1 MKEHILSY
9 IQDHEEEIVRL
20 STELIGANTVN
31 PPGNEYL
38 AVDIIKKYFSTHSI
52 RYETFEK
59 VAGRTNIIGYIGKG
73 SPTLLVACHL
83 DVVPAGDG
91 WDTDPFKSVVKDG
104 RIFGRGANDNK
115 GQMAPMLVL
124 AKLLKEN
131 ESTLNGSLML
141 IGAADEEKGSR
152 LGLEYLLDE
161 CGITADY
168 AIIPDV
174 ANNMKIIDVGEK
186 GALFLNIISHG
197 KQCHGSTPEKGTN
210 AIWNMI
216 ELLNQVKELKHKCIS
231 HELFTPPTMNLG
243 TISGGAAHNI
253 VPAKCEA
260 KLDIRYLPGETGKEI
275 LDNNYK
281 IIASGRKI
289 SDIEAITKSVAV
301 NASGERVGTN
311 DLSMADLSKGIAL
324 LQAAEK
330 SGTDP
335 GPLLNKLGISVS
347 RDGLS
352 KIYTAKDGSFVID
365 TRGGVGAVANNL
377 MTASDLRKTGNVVS
391 EYVGKS
397 QLSDNQLASLTLLAD
412 HVGVDNFKNS
422 RALQL
427 VKAAEYSKV
436 PNSMLDF
443 NKGTVGYSRR
453 PVTRRDYIER
463 GQMYGELF
471 QTPDSIALPSF
482 EEGTSFGAMAKVIK
496 FTRLG

>member
-1 MKEHILSY
+1 VKEHILSY

-73 SPTLLVACHL
+73 SPTLIVACHL

-260 KLDIRYLPGETGKEI
+260 KLDIRYLPGETEKEI
-275 LDNNYK
+275 LDNIYK
-281 IIASGRKI
+281 IIASVENNNPTARFDITIDTQLPPTQIPADNPLVSLI
-289 SDIEAITKSVAV
+289 SKHTESILGTKPIPMGF
-301 NASGERVGTN
+301 SGVTVCKQLVE
-311 DLSMADLSKGIAL
+311 KGIMAVGFGPGDED
-324 LQAAEK
+324 QAH
-330 SGTDP
+330 
-335 GPLLNKLGISVS
+335 
-347 RDGLS
+347 
-352 KIYTAKDGSFVID
+352 
-365 TRGGVGAVANNL
+365 VANESIEIQEL
-377 MTASDLRKTGNVVS
+377 
-391 EYVGKS
+391 
-397 QLSDNQLASLTLLAD
+397 
-412 HVGVDNFKNS
+412 
-422 RALQL
+422 
-427 VKAAEYSKV
+427 
-436 PNSMLDF
+436 LDF
-443 NKGTVGYSRR
+443 GKIMG
-453 PVTRRDYIER
+453 
-463 GQMYGELF
+463 L
-471 QTPDSIALPSF
+471 
-482 EEGTSFGAMAKVIK
+482 VIFDILK
-496 FTRLG
+496 

>member
-1 MKEHILSY
+1 VKEHILSY
-9 IQDHEEEIVRL
+9 IQDHKEEIVRL

-161 CGITADY
+161 CGITADF

-186 GALFLNIISHG
+186 GTLFLNITSYG
-197 KQCHGSTPEKGTN
+197 KQSHGSTPEKGIN
-210 AIWNMI
+210 AVWNMI
-216 ELLNQVKELKHKCIS
+216 ELLNQVKELKRKCTT
-231 HELFTPPTMNLG
+231 HELFTPPTLNLG
-243 TISGGAAHNI
+243 TISGGTVHNI
-253 VPAKCEA
+253 VPAKCDA
-260 KLDIRYLPGETGKEI
+260 KLDIRYLPGETEKDI
-275 LDNNYK
+275 LDNIYK
-281 IIASGRKI
+281 IIASIKKHNPTARFDITIDAHLPPTQVPADNPLVSLI
-289 SDIEAITKSVAV
+289 SKHTESILGTKPIPTGF
-301 NASGERVGTN
+301 SGVTVCKQLVE
-311 DLSMADLSKGIAL
+311 KGIMAVGFGPGDED
-324 LQAAEK
+324 QAH
-330 SGTDP
+330 
-335 GPLLNKLGISVS
+335 
-347 RDGLS
+347 
-352 KIYTAKDGSFVID
+352 
-365 TRGGVGAVANNL
+365 VANESIAIQEL
-377 MTASDLRKTGNVVS
+377 
-391 EYVGKS
+391 
-397 QLSDNQLASLTLLAD
+397 
-412 HVGVDNFKNS
+412 
-422 RALQL
+422 
-427 VKAAEYSKV
+427 
-436 PNSMLDF
+436 LDF
-443 NKGTVGYSRR
+443 GKIMG
-453 PVTRRDYIER
+453 
-463 GQMYGELF
+463 L
-471 QTPDSIALPSF
+471 
-482 EEGTSFGAMAKVIK
+482 VILDILK
-496 FTRLG
+496 